1 MITQIFQVEDTMK
14 NVYEFIRRN
23 RKDDVGPFSLMT
35 TFPRRVYG
43 VDDMNKTLKQLSKS
57 EIVMLEYV

>member
-1 MITQIFQVEDTMK
+1 MK